1 MSAAE
6 QMKISALVAA
16 DEHFDPILKGLEKA
30 APYFDEG
37 PHEYALAPSKAMCL
51 AYCMAMSGSDES
63 SCATMRAR
71 ARFWLAEG
79 RRRYREGYYANPLAK
94 TLIRR
99 PSPAALPA

>member
-1 MSAAE
+1 MNAAE
-6 QMKISALVAA
+6 QTTIGAVNAA
-16 DEHFDPILKGLEKA
+16 DEHFDPILKGLETA

-37 PHEYALAPSKAMCL
+37 PHEFSLAPSKAMCL
-51 AYCMAMSGSDES
+51 AYCMAMSGSDDLGRE
-63 SCATMRAR
+63 TMQAR

-99 PSPAALPA
+99 PLVAKVPA